1 MDFPIP
7 QMPPLPLT
15 GTWSHEMLGVWLT
28 GVITSGSN
36 NLQQQASAV
45 YPAANRIIYIPFGL
59 AMPATIVKLWCYN
72 GVAVSGNLNMGIYD
86 VAGTKIVEIGS
97 TAHASTNVLQVF
109 DITDTRIG
117 PGDFYLAIICDN
129 TTSAFFRIAPAQAGF
144 CQAMGMLQEAGSG
157 AALPA
162 TATFASVA
170 STFVPQ
176 IGFSTRTGV

>member
-1 MDFPIP
+1 
-7 QMPPLPLT
+7 MPPLPLT

-28 GVITSGSN
+28 GLLASGSN

-45 YPAANRIIYIPFGL
+45 YPAANRILYMPFGL
-59 AMPATIVKLWCYN
+59 AMPVTILKLWCYN
-72 GVAVSGNLNMGIYD
+72 GAAVSGNLNMGIYD
-86 VAGTKIVEIGS
+86 VTGKLIVEIGS
-97 TAHASTNVLQVF
+97 TVHSGVNVLQVF
-109 DITDTRIG
+109 DIADTKIG

-129 TTSAFFRIAPAQAGF
+129 VTSAFFRIAPAQAGF

-157 AALPA
+157 AVLPA

-170 STFVPQ
+170 SAFVPE